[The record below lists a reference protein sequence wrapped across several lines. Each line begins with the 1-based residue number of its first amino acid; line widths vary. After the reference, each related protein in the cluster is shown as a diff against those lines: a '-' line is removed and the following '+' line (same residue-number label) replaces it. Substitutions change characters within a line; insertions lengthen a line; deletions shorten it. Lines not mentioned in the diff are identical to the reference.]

1 MAKPLSHIFIL
12 LSLTTF
18 SFGQSKLNDTL
29 VLQLAHIATEDQ
41 TYRGQLE
48 TVQSKY
54 GGASKEMQDLGKTI
68 KEKDSINLIKIK
80 AIIDKFGWLGP
91 NVIGDEGNSTLFLV
105 IQHSDLVTQEKYL
118 PIMREAV
125 ENGKAKAS
133 SLALLED
140 RVALRQGKNQIYG
153 SQVVWDMKSNV
164 YYVMPLEDP
173 ENVDIRRSQVGLPP
187 LSVYLSNWQLKWD
200 INKYKKDLPKVK
212 ALYLYSNTPK

>member
-1 MAKPLSHIFIL
+1 MAKSLFLVYIL
-12 LSLTTF
+12 TNLTTF
-18 SFGQSKLNDTL
+18 ALGQSKLNDSL
-29 VLQLAHIATEDQ
+29 VLQLALIATEDQ

-68 KEKDSINLIKIK
+68 REKDSINLIKVK

-91 NVIGDEGNSTLFLV
+91 DVIGDEGNSTLFLV
-105 IQHSDLVTQEKYL
+105 VQHSDINTQEKYL
-118 PIMREAV
+118 PLMREAV
-125 ENGKAKAS
+125 KNGKAKAS
-133 SLALLED
+133 SLALLVD

-153 SQVVWDMKSNV
+153 SQVVWDMKTNE

-173 ENVDIRRSQVGLPP
+173 ENVDVRRSQVGLPP

-212 ALYLYSNTPK
+212 ILYSYSKTPK